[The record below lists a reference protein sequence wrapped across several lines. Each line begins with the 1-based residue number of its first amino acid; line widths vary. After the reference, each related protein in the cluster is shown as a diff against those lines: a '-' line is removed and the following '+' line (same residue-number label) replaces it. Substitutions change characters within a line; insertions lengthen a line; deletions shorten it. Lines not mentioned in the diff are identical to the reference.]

1 MNDSYNIDEL
11 PFATPLM
18 QTRHDAQSH
27 LLARRW
33 REAAECLHMLA
44 AITPNDPWV
53 RQWQVI
59 TALSLHRADDAI
71 EFARLAL
78 AIPGHMDKD
87 IKADIWFNLGH
98 ALSLTGQYPAA
109 LDAFEQ
115 AIALEPTMYCA
126 LEARDNLRAAGMI
139 ERECYRSSVAASEW
153 EG

>member
-1 MNDSYNIDEL
+1 MNELHNIDEL
-11 PFATPLM
+11 PFTTPLI
-18 QTRHDAQSH
+18 QTRHEAQNY
-27 LLARRW
+27 LLSRRW

-44 AITPNDPWV
+44 ALTPNDPWV

-59 TALSLHRADDAI
+59 TALSLHRAEEAI

-78 AIPGHMDKD
+78 AIPGHIERD

-98 ALSLTGQYPAA
+98 ALALTGQYPAA

-115 AIALEPTMYCA
+115 AIALEPTMHCA

-139 ERECYRSSVAASEW
+139 ERECYASPVSAAE
-153 EG
+153 